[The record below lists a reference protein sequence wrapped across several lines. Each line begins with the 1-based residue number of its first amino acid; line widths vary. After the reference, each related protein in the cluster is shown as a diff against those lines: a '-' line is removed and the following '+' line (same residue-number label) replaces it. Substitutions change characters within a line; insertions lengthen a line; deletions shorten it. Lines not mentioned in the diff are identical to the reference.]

1 MPYAADEWNENFR
14 VIAQNEFFRDVARGG
29 REKKSQMILP
39 EPVRFSKQEYKRF
52 LLTYPH
58 AKAILE
64 GEFTHEGERFPFVEQ
79 SDSEV
84 KIYAAMLSE
93 QQQRDLGLG
102 ALNELKRHR
111 SASASIW
118 KYAAILG
125 AAAIVILALFFF
137 AKRKF
142 PFPNGIA
149 PTPLPTVILAET
161 PTPALAPTKTPQPS
175 PTPTD
180 APTVTPTARPTDTP
194 KPTVTPTVRPTN
206 TPTPTDTPKPTAT
219 PTVQPT
225 NTPKITPTPTQM
237 PKPTATP
244 IPTSTPPIPPKVS
257 LQNIVFSSGNGGVIP
272 LLNEKCLVKPG
283 ERIIVT
289 LKDGLEDDASVELS
303 AAKGRVEGNAYI
315 APDTPGTPVPLT
327 IRIVWKRT
335 GEQLAS
341 KAIIVRTQREK

>member
-1 MPYAADEWNENFR
+1 
-14 VIAQNEFFRDVARGG
+14 
-29 REKKSQMILP
+29 MILP

-111 SASASIW
+111 SASASTW
-118 KYAAILG
+118 KYAAIFG
-125 AAAIVILALFFF
+125 AAAIILLALFF
-137 AKRKF
+137 AKDKF
-142 PFPNGIA
+142 PLNGGEND
-149 PTPLPTVILAET
+149 PTPSPTAIQTET
-161 PTPALAPTKTPQPS
+161 PTPASNPTRTPTPS
-175 PTPTD
+175 PTPTEK
-180 APTVTPTARPTDTP
+180 PTA
-194 KPTVTPTVRPTN
+194 TPTVRPTSTPKATA
-206 TPTPTDTPKPTAT
+206 TPTKTPRPTVTPKVTPTKTPRPTVTPKVTPTKTPKPTATPKVTPTQTPRPTATPTIRPTNTPKPTAT
-219 PTVQPT
+219 PT
-225 NTPKITPTPTQM
+225 
-237 PKPTATP
+237 
-244 IPTSTPPIPPKVS
+244 PPKVS

-341 KAIIVRTQREK
+341 KAIIIRTQREK

>member
-1 MPYAADEWNENFR
+1 
-14 VIAQNEFFRDVARGG
+14 
-29 REKKSQMILP
+29 MILP

-111 SASASIW
+111 SASVSTW
-118 KYAAILG
+118 KYAAIFG
-125 AAAIVILALFFF
+125 AAAVALLALFF
-137 AKRKF
+137 AKEKF
-142 PFPNGIA
+142 PLNRENE
-149 PTPLPTVILAET
+149 PTPSPTTIQVET
-161 PTPALAPTKTPQPS
+161 PTPS
-175 PTPTD
+175 PTPTEK
-180 APTVTPTARPTDTP
+180 PTA
-194 KPTVTPTVRPTN
+194 TPTVRPTSTPKATA
-206 TPTPTDTPKPTAT
+206 TPTKTPKPTAT
-219 PTVQPT
+219 PKV
-225 NTPKITPTPTQM
+225 TPTKT

-244 IPTSTPPIPPKVS
+244 KVTPTQTPSPTATPTIRPTNTPKPTAPPTPPKVS

-327 IRIVWKRT
+327 IRIIWKRT

>member
-1 MPYAADEWNENFR
+1 
-14 VIAQNEFFRDVARGG
+14 
-29 REKKSQMILP
+29 MILP

-64 GEFTHEGERFPFVEQ
+64 GEFTHEGGRFPFVEQ

-111 SASASIW
+111 SAPASIW
-118 KYAAILG
+118 KYVAIFC
-125 AAAIVILALFFF
+125 AAAIALLAIFW
-137 AKRKF
+137 AKEKF
-142 PFPNGIA
+142 PLNRGGYD
-149 PTPLPTVILAET
+149 PTPSPVSIQTET
-161 PTPALAPTKTPQPS
+161 PTPASNPTKTPRPS
-175 PTPTD
+175 PTPTE
-180 APTVTPTARPTDTP
+180 
-194 KPTVTPTVRPTN
+194 KPTVKPTK
-206 TPTPTDTPKPTAT
+206 TPKPTAT
-219 PTVQPT
+219 PTASAT
-225 NTPKITPTPTQM
+225 NTPKVTPTQTPEPTATPKVTPTQT

-244 IPTSTPPIPPKVS
+244 IPTSTPPTPPKVS